1 MMGFGLPIVEGYM
14 HGVPCVTFEDL
25 DATQDLYYPEAML
38 KVKDRSNEIS
48 YRYH

>member
-1 MMGFGLPIVEGYM
+1 M

-38 KVKDRSNEIS
+38 KVKG
-48 YRYH
+48 